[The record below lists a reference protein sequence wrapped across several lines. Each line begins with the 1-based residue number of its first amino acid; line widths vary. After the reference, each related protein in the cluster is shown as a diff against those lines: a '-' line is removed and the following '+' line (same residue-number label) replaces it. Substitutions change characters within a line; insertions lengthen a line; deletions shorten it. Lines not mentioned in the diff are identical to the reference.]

1 MSSPTDRFNMVTEEL
16 GKYPSAVLEE
26 FQSAHSQLEA
36 VLTSE
41 DLEKWMARG
50 LSVATL
56 TVRSWEAAS
65 EFFRSSL
72 VIHELVGNKGLIAWG
87 DWGHELCQ
95 DSPTIAIAYFK
106 VSSSVLSVI
115 DAEQIPVWA
124 RMGRSLYKG
133 SWKSTALSARFFEA
147 TPELLVGLQFDEMEK
162 FTDLLDAIARRS
174 YELASESIDLG
185 IRTFPTMLVGK
196 TAFID
201 LLGNLSYGNWK
212 DVKATFEIGGQSLA
226 KVERTNRELFMD
238 LTKSVAR
245 SGAVS
250 VPDFLRDAS
259 VALGE
264 VPVDTHPAILSMS
277 EALAQLS
284 PPTVVDFI
292 QSCPKVFEKITTDQ
306 LGYWFAEGMRLL
318 RENGDGGTSYFRVES
333 SRSEEFLDTLA
344 SGVELERIQ
353 ELLRMY
359 CRALCGANVDLA
371 VTGDLVN
378 KGIGWVENERPT
390 TEGTTVFLPAVVDRY
405 SEKDD
410 NFLWF
415 KVVATHQVAHLE
427 FGSFDFDFDRSANV
441 FENSRFNVK
450 VADVTRAA
458 SGGETTDVD
467 EAGVE
472 SAWVTD
478 VSRFFD
484 LFPDRKLILD
494 IFTLLEDARLDFLVK
509 FGYAGIRSAYQR
521 VQSEALEQRPSIDDL
536 MAREALMEVLVR
548 LSLGDTGQLK
558 VPADYINVT
567 NRMRTVI
574 SRLLNPLSNVEDTA
588 EASLR
593 IYQIVAEIPN
603 ESVDEWDNMDPQDQD
618 DSLEETEVEEPE
630 VSSQM
635 VEGLPSEDSE
645 YQSPQDVDYRG
656 EFKPE
661 LTQLLNQLRMNQ
673 EDASAQQMPAQ
684 PVSLDQLE
692 QFLEKSAEVEI
703 QAVEGKIDSSS
714 GLYANNL
721 LKEFGMSSI
730 DPQDLSDS
738 EYGRTDDDDRPLE
751 ATDPQT
757 FLYDEWDFRANDYKP
772 RWCMVREKV
781 MAEGESPFYQKTLQ
795 DYSGLISQ
803 VRRQFELVLPESF
816 RKIKHLP
823 DGEEFDLDSVIDAII
838 DRKSGIS
845 PTDKVY
851 WRRNKTVR
859 DVAVVFL
866 LDMSASTAEA
876 IEDNKKKPDEWDAP
890 DDPVE
895 YMLWLRAKRNQGQR
909 RPYKRIIDLEKE
921 SAVILIRALE
931 SIGDM
936 YGIYGFSGYGRE
948 NVEFYVIKDIN
959 EALNDKVTQRIDK
972 ISPMHATRMGPAI
985 RHVTAKLD
993 RLDARTKLLFLISD
1007 GRPQDRGYSRE
1018 GVEKEYAVH
1027 DTRMALIE
1035 ARRKEITPFCLTVD
1049 KQGHDYLKT
1058 MCQDMGYE
1066 VLDDIAQLPERL
1078 PYLYRK
1084 LTM

>member
-1 MSSPTDRFNMVTEEL
+1 MTSPDKQFSLVTDEL
-16 GKYPSAVLEE
+16 AKYPSAVLDG
-26 FQSAHSQLEA
+26 FQSAYSQLQGG
-36 VLTSE
+36 LTQE
-41 DLEKWMARG
+41 DLDKWMARG
-50 LSVATL
+50 LSIATL

-65 EFFRSSL
+65 EFFRSSQA
-72 VIHELVGNKGLIAWG
+72 VYELSGNKGVLTWG
-87 DWGHELCQ
+87 EWGYELCQ
-95 DSPTIAIAYFK
+95 DSPTIATAYFRATAAALPNM
-106 VSSSVLSVI
+106 SP
-115 DAEQIPVWA
+115 EQIPEWA

-133 SWKSTALSARFFEA
+133 SWKSTALSGRFFEA
-147 TPELLVGLQFDEMEK
+147 TPELLKGLLFEDLEK

-174 YELASESIDLG
+174 YELATESIDLA
-185 IRTFPTMLVGK
+185 IKTFPGMLIGK
-196 TAFID
+196 AAFID

-212 DVKATFEIGGQSLA
+212 DVKATFEIGNQALSR
-226 KVERTNRELFMD
+226 VERTNRELFME

-250 VPDFLRDAS
+250 VPDFLQDAS
-259 VALGE
+259 NGLGE
-264 VPVDTHPAILSMS
+264 VPIDTHPAILGMA
-277 EALAQLS
+277 EALAQIS
-284 PPTVVDFI
+284 PPTVVDFV
-292 QSCPKVFEKITTDQ
+292 QSCPKVFEKINTDQ
-306 LGYWFAEGMRLL
+306 LGDWFAEGIRLL
-318 RENGDGGTSYFRVES
+318 RENGDGGTSYFRIES
-333 SRSEEFLDTLA
+333 SRSEEFLDALA
-344 SGVELERIQ
+344 SGVSLERIQ

-359 CRALCGANVDLA
+359 CRALCGASVDLA
-371 VTGDLVN
+371 VTGELVN
-378 KGIGWVENERPT
+378 KGIGWVESERPT

-405 SEKDD
+405 AAKED
-410 NFLWF
+410 NFVWF

-441 FENSRFNVK
+441 FENSRFNMKSTGSDVK
-450 VADVTRAA
+450 AADSELENT
-458 SGGETTDVD
+458 GI
-467 EAGVE
+467 E

-509 FGYAGIRSAYQR
+509 FGYAGIRAAYQR
-521 VQSEALEQRPSIDDL
+521 IQFEALEQRPSIDDL
-536 MAREALMEVLVR
+536 MAREALMEILVR
-548 LSLGDTGQLK
+548 LSLGETRHLRIPSHYSD
-558 VPADYINVT
+558 AVT
-567 NRMRTVI
+567 RMRKVI

-588 EASLR
+588 EASLM
-593 IYQIVAEIPN
+593 IYQVVAEIPN
-603 ESVDEWDNMDPQDQD
+603 DNVDEWEEMDPQEQD
-618 DSLEETEVEEPE
+618 DNAEEPTMEETA
-630 VSSQM
+630 VSSEM
-635 VEGLPSEDSE
+635 VEGLPSEGTD

-661 LTQLLNQLRMNQ
+661 LTQLLNQLRLSK
-673 EDASAQQMPAQ
+673 EDPSGQQMPAQ

-703 QAVEGKIDSSS
+703 QTVEGKIDTSS

-721 LKEFGMSSI
+721 LKEFGMSSV

-738 EYGRTDDDDRPLE
+738 NYGKTDDDDRPLE
-751 ATDPQT
+751 AVDPQT

-795 DYSGLISQ
+795 DYAGLISQ

-816 RKIKHLP
+816 RKLKHLP

-895 YMLWLRAKRNQGQR
+895 YMLWLRAKRNQGLR

-921 SAVILIRALE
+921 SAVIICRALE
-931 SIGDM
+931 SIGDT

-948 NVEFYVIKDIN
+948 NVEFYIIKDIN

-993 RLDARTKLLFLISD
+993 RLDAKTKLLFLISD

-1066 VLDDIAQLPERL
+1066 VLNDIAQLPERL

>member
-1 MSSPTDRFNMVTEEL
+1 MSSSSDRFTTVTDEL
-16 GKYPSAVLEE
+16 AKYPSAVLEE
-26 FQSAHSQLEA
+26 FQSAHSQLES
-36 VLTSE
+36 VVTPEEL
-41 DLEKWMARG
+41 DKWMARG

-72 VIHELVGNKGLIAWG
+72 SIHQLVGGKGLISWG

-95 DSPTIAIAYFK
+95 DSPTIAMAYFK
-106 VSSSVLSVI
+106 SSSSAFSLMES
-115 DAEQIPVWA
+115 EQIPAWA

-147 TPELLVGLQFDEMEK
+147 TPALLEGLAFDEMER

-174 YELASESIDLG
+174 YELATESIDLG
-185 IRTFPTMLVGK
+185 IQTFPTMVVGK
-196 TAFID
+196 GAFID

-212 DVKATFEIGGQSLA
+212 DVKATFEVGGQALTRI
-226 KVERTNRELFMD
+226 ERSNRELFMD

-250 VPDFLRDAS
+250 VPDFLKDAS

-292 QSCPKVFEKITTDQ
+292 QSCPKVFDRITTDQ

-359 CRALCGANVDLA
+359 CRALCGASVDLA
-371 VTGDLVN
+371 VTGELVN

-405 SEKDD
+405 SGKED

-441 FENSRFNVK
+441 FENSRFNVQ
-450 VADVTRAA
+450 VRESNGTSID
-458 SGGETTDVD
+458 TDQD
-467 EAGVE
+467 EGGVE
-472 SAWVTD
+472 SAWMTD

-509 FGYAGIRSAYQR
+509 FGYAGIRAAYQR
-521 VQSEALEQRPSIDDL
+521 IQAEALEQRPSIDEL

-548 LSLGDTGQLK
+548 LSLGETRELR
-558 VPADYINVT
+558 VPADYTDAT
-567 NRMRTVI
+567 NGMRRVI
-574 SRLLNPLSNVEDTA
+574 ARLLNPLSNVEDTA
-588 EASLR
+588 EAALQ
-593 IYQIVAEIPN
+593 IYQIVAGIPN
-603 ESVDEWDNMDPQDQD
+603 ENVDEWDSMDPQDQD
-618 DSLEETEVEEPE
+618 DSSEESEMEETTT
-630 VSSQM
+630 SSQM
-635 VEGLPSEDSE
+635 IEGLPEDDG

-661 LTQLLNQLRMNQ
+661 LTQLLNQLRLKQ
-673 EDASAQQMPAQ
+673 DDSSAQQTPAQ

-692 QFLEKSAEVEI
+692 QFLENSAEVEI
-703 QAVEGKIDSSS
+703 QAVEGKIDASS

-721 LKEFGMSSI
+721 LKEFGMSSM

-738 EYGRTDDDDRPLE
+738 EYGRTEDDDRPLE
-751 ATDPQT
+751 AVDPQT

-772 RWCMVREKV
+772 RWCMVREKI

-795 DYSGLISQ
+795 EYSGLISQ

-816 RKIKHLP
+816 RKLKHLP

-895 YMLWLRAKRNQGQR
+895 YMLWLRAKRNQGLR

-931 SIGDM
+931 SIGDT

-948 NVEFYVIKDIN
+948 NVEFYVIKDID

-993 RLDARTKLLFLISD
+993 RMDARTKLLFLISD

>member
-1 MSSPTDRFNMVTEEL
+1 MSSTNDRFNTVTDEMA
-16 GKYPSAVLEE
+16 KYPSAVLEE
-26 FQSAHSQLEA
+26 FQAAYSQLEA
-36 VLTSE
+36 VLSSD
-41 DLEKWMARG
+41 DLDKWMTKG
-50 LSVATL
+50 LSLATL

-72 VIHELVGNKGLIAWG
+72 AIYQLVGNEGMFVWG
-87 DWGHELCQ
+87 DWGYELCQ

-106 VSSSVLSVI
+106 SSTLALPLMNS
-115 DAEQIPVWA
+115 EQIPEWA

-147 TPELLVGLQFDEMEK
+147 TPKLLMGLQFDDMEK

-174 YELASESIDLG
+174 YELATESIDLG
-185 IRTFPTMLVGK
+185 IKTFPGMLVGK
-196 TAFID
+196 GAFID

-212 DVKATFEIGGQSLA
+212 DVKATFEVGGQALT

-245 SGAVS
+245 SGAVN
-250 VPDFLRDAS
+250 VPDFLQDAS
-259 VALGE
+259 TALGE
-264 VPVDTHPAILSMS
+264 VPVEAHPAILSMS
-277 EALAQLS
+277 EALAKLS

-292 QSCPKVFEKITTDQ
+292 QSCPKVFDRITPDQ

-344 SGVELERIQ
+344 SGVQLERIQ

-371 VTGDLVN
+371 VTGDLVK

-405 SEKDD
+405 SEKGD

-441 FENSRFNVK
+441 FENNRFNMKIREIK
-450 VADVTRAA
+450 VNSVA
-458 SGGETTDVD
+458 TDID
-467 EAGVE
+467 DTGIE

-484 LFPDRKLILD
+484 LFSDRKLILD

-509 FGYAGIRSAYQR
+509 LGYAGIRSAYQR
-521 VQSEALEQRPSIDDL
+521 IQSEALEQRPSIDGL
-536 MAREALMEVLVR
+536 LAREALMEVLVR
-548 LSLGDTGQLK
+548 LSLGEAKQLK
-558 VPADYINVT
+558 IPADYREAT
-567 NRMRTVI
+567 NRMIRVI

-588 EASLR
+588 EASLQ
-593 IYQIVAEIPN
+593 IYQIVAGIPN
-603 ESVDEWDNMDPQDQD
+603 DNVEEWDDMDPQDEDEGIQETTM
-618 DSLEETEVEEPE
+618 EEAA
-630 VSSQM
+630 VSSEM
-635 VEGLPSEDSE
+635 VEGLPSGDSE
-645 YQSPQDVDYRG
+645 YQSPENVDYRG

-661 LTQLLNQLRMNQ
+661 LTQLLNQLRLSQ
-673 EDASAQQMPAQ
+673 EDATGQQASAQPI
-684 PVSLDQLE
+684 SLDQLE
-692 QFLEKSAEVEI
+692 QFLKNSAEVEI

-721 LKEFGMSSI
+721 LKEFGMSSVG
-730 DPQDLSDS
+730 PQDSSDS
-738 EYGRTDDDDRPLE
+738 DSGRVDDDRPLE
-751 ATDPQT
+751 AVDPQT

-772 RWCMVREKV
+772 RWCMVREKI

-795 DYSGLISQ
+795 DYAGLISQ

-851 WRRNKTVR
+851 WRRNKSLR

-876 IEDNKKKPDEWDAP
+876 IEDTKKKPDEWDAP

-895 YMLWLRAKRNQGQR
+895 YMLWLRAKRNQGLR

-931 SIGDM
+931 SIGDT

-993 RLDARTKLLFLISD
+993 RLDAKTKLLFLISD

-1027 DTRMALIE
+1027 DTRMALVE
-1035 ARRKEITPFCLTVD
+1035 ARRKNITPFCLTVD